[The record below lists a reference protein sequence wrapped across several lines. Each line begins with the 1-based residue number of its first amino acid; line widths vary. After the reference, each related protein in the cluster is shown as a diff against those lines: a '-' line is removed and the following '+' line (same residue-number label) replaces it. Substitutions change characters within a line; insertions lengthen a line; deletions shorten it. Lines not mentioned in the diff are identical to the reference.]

1 MREILTA
8 GRYFRQKF
16 GCNVYKT
23 PISILGFTCPNID
36 GTVARG
42 GCVFCENESFSPN
55 LGVQKID
62 KKFLLNPSSA
72 SNPFLSS
79 QLLQLEGQYNLT
91 RKKLEKKFNAK
102 KFLVYFQSFTNT
114 YAPFDTLKA
123 LYEKALSF
131 EDVIGLSIGTR
142 TDSISEEVLDYL
154 AEKSKTKEIWI
165 EYGIQS
171 VYDETLQRINRGHS
185 VQNVIDYITL
195 TKQKGI
201 KVCAHLIFGLPG
213 ETQEMM
219 LESVKKAIELG
230 VESIKIHPLYV
241 VKRTALANDFKA
253 KRFTPIS
260 EQEYIDTLLKTFEMI
275 PENMMVQRIS
285 AGVSDETLLA
295 PRWCE
300 NKHKQMFNIKQ
311 AIKQKGFVY

>member
-142 TDSISEEVLDYL
+142 TDSISDEVLDYL

-295 PRWCE
+295 PKWCE

>member
-114 YAPFDTLKA
+114 YAPFDTLKV

-275 PENMMVQRIS
+275 PANMMVQRIS

-295 PRWCE
+295 PKWCE